1 MLSVDMRYNST
12 FCQYG
17 VLIHVSLCE
26 EGEMLEKNDRVES
39 KNILRETYL
48 SKICKA
54 HFK

>member
-26 EGEMLEKNDRVES
+26 EREMLEKNDRVAGGI
-39 KNILRETYL
+39 KKYFAGNIPV
-48 SKICKA
+48 
-54 HFK
+54 